1 MNGYREQQTGCIE
14 KQQVPSVMNE
24 KSSPQLEFSEK
35 YTAEHAAQYF
45 SKHQQGFWR
54 KLSNWREIA
63 IARKALRIAGNP
75 VSVLDLPSGTGR
87 FWGML
92 AEHPDRRILAADY
105 SENMLQV
112 AMQMRPAK
120 ITQRIE
126 TFQCSAFDI
135 PRPDNAVETIFCM
148 RLLHHI
154 GTADDRLALFREFR
168 RVASK
173 SICISLWVDG
183 NNQARRRR
191 RLESRRDPGK
201 YQNRFVQ
208 PVSQIESEFR
218 QAGLG
223 IIGHVDFLKYQSMW
237 RIYILSA
244 GDG

>member
-1 MNGYREQQTGCIE
+1 
-14 KQQVPSVMNE
+14 MNE

-35 YTAEHAAQYF
+35 YSAEHAERYF

-54 KLSNWREIA
+54 KVSSWREIE
-63 IARKALRIAGNP
+63 IARKALKIAGDP

-87 FWGML
+87 FWAML
-92 AEHPDRRILAADY
+92 VEKVDRKVLAADY

-112 AMQMRPAK
+112 AMRMRPAD
-120 ITQRIE
+120 ISRRIE
-126 TFQCSAFDI
+126 VFQCSAFDI
-135 PRPDNAVETIFCM
+135 PRPDNAVENILCM

-154 GTADDRLALFREFR
+154 GKADDRLALFREFR

-183 NNQARRRR
+183 NYQAYRRR

-201 YQNRFVQ
+201 YQNRFVLSA
-208 PVSQIESEFR
+208 SQIESEFR

-223 IIGHVDFLKYQSMW
+223 IIDHVDFLKYHSMW
-237 RIYILSA
+237 RTYILNT
-244 GDG
+244 